1 MMLYRF
7 ASASH
12 SRDLSG
18 EGAKLYGGRWNNKGN
33 AVLYTS
39 QSISL
44 ALLELLIHSTSY
56 DEILVNELITIEIHT
71 DNITTLET
79 SQLKNGWENDFD
91 YSKFIGD
98 GFLSNKSSLLMKVPS
113 AIIPEEG
120 NVLINP
126 LHADFKKIKIK
137 STKKFRFD
145 VRLFKY

>member
-1 MMLYRF
+1 MTLYRF
-7 ASASH
+7 AAAKH

-33 AVLYTS
+33 PVLYTS
-39 QSISL
+39 PIVSL
-44 ALLELLIHSTSY
+44 ALIELLIHSASY
-56 DEILVNELITIEIHT
+56 DEILVNELITIETHT
-71 DNITTLET
+71 DDITTVEI

-98 GFLSNKSSLLMKVPS
+98 GFLTNKSSLLMKVPS
-113 AIIPEEG
+113 AIIPEES

-145 VRLFKY
+145 VRLFKH